1 MSTAKAEMDA
11 MLAAFR
17 NEVPSHYSVCSL
29 QAPKSDCVTFIRSE
43 KFIAQLRAIGDRGV
57 GNIVVIAPPNM
68 VLPSISGVSYYLTDH
83 VDLLFTLFN
92 NEARKGDDPKKRDL
106 ISPSAIID
114 AGAVI
119 GSEGVSTAKYKDE
132 RVLFRH
138 YGRVVLEDD
147 VYVGANAVIQRGRI
161 DETVVGKG
169 TKISSLCVVGANSVI
184 GQNCT
189 ITIQAGI
196 SGSARIGN
204 RCWLGIGA
212 LVRDY
217 VSICDDA
224 FIGMGAVVTRDITEP
239 GIYAGNPCRFLRPHG
254 EN

>member
-1 MSTAKAEMDA
+1 MSSAKAEMDA

-29 QAPKSDCVTFIRSE
+29 QAPKNDSVTFIRSE
-43 KFIAQLRAIGDRGV
+43 RYVTQLRSMGDRGLK
-57 GNIVVIAPPNM
+57 NITVIAPSSL
-68 VLPSISGVSYYLTDH
+68 VLPTISGVSYYVSDH

-92 NEARKGDDPKKRDL
+92 NCVRKGEDPSKRDR
-106 ISPSAIID
+106 ISSSAIID

-119 GSEGVSTAKYKDE
+119 GSEGVSVAKYKDE

-138 YGRVVLEDD
+138 YGCVVLEDD

-161 DETVVGKG
+161 DETVIGKG
-169 TKISSLCVVGANSVI
+169 TMISSLCVVGANSIV

-212 LVRDY
+212 KVRDY
-217 VSICDDA
+217 VSICDDV

-239 GIYAGNPCRFLRPHG
+239 GIYVGNPCRFLRPHG
-254 EN
+254 DN

>member
-1 MSTAKAEMDA
+1 MSNAKAEMEA

-29 QAPKSDCVTFIRSE
+29 QSPKNDSVTFLRNE
-43 KFIAQLRAIGDRGV
+43 KYINQLYAMAESGV
-57 GNIVVIAPPNM
+57 TNVTVIVPPDL
-68 VLPSISGVSYYLTDH
+68 VLPAVSGLSYYRTDH

-92 NEARKGDDPKKRDL
+92 NHVRQGYDPRPFDR
-106 ISPSAIID
+106 ISPSVILD
-114 AGAVI
+114 QGAVI
-119 GSEGVSTAKYKDE
+119 GAEGASVAKYKDE

-138 YGRVVLEDD
+138 YGKVVLEDN

-169 TKISSLCVVGANSVI
+169 TVISSLCVVGANTII

-204 RCWLGIGA
+204 RVWLGIGA
-212 LVRDY
+212 KVRDY

-224 FIGMGAVVTRDITEP
+224 FVGMGSVVTKDITEP
-239 GIYAGNPCRFLRPHG
+239 GVYAGNPCRFLRPHG
-254 EN
+254 AN